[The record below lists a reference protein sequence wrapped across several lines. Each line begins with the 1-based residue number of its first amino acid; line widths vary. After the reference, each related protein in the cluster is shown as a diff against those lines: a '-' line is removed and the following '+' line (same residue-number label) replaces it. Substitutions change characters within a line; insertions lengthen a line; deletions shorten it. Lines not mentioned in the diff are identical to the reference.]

1 MQSSVRKYSE
11 VYDDR
16 SKDLKH
22 ALIKDIQIKLWEKH
36 LLKRRAHRYL
46 SVCWAICRVLI
57 SVNMYMTNID
67 EKCFFQR

>member
-22 ALIKDIQIKLWEKH
+22 ALIKDIQIKL
-36 LLKRRAHRYL
+36 
-46 SVCWAICRVLI
+46 
-57 SVNMYMTNID
+57 
-67 EKCFFQR
+67 